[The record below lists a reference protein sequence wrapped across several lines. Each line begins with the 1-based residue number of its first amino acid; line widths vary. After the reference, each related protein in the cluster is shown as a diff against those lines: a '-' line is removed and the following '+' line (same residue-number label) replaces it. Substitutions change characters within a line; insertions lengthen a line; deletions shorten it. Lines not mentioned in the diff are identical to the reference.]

1 MCLYIGAVF
10 YSLLISSISSILQT
24 ANLASRHFE
33 EKLVQIDDYMRNK
46 RLPAT
51 MREKVKDCFHLQHS
65 NGKLYDEND
74 ILDMLTP
81 ILRRE
86 IKLFNGRDLTLK
98 VPLMSSVDNKN
109 FAEELTTIIEPMIS
123 FQNEVIIREN
133 TTGDE
138 MFFINYGVIEIFLAG
153 AQNSVYVA
161 IGDGCVSSNAKH
173 LPRLLSFSPN
183 SFHSISERCHFY
195 LVLGGLHQLELKPSV
210 CCTKLREKAFFPF
223 YKISLRPLLR

>member
-1 MCLYIGAVF
+1 M
-10 YSLLISSISSILQT
+10 QT

-33 EKLVQIDDYMRNK
+33 EKLLQIDDYMRSK
-46 RLPAT
+46 KLPAA

-86 IKLFNGRDLTLK
+86 VKLFTGRDLTLK
-98 VPLMSSVDNKN
+98 VPLLSAVTNKN

-123 FQNEVIIREN
+123 FPYEVILREN

-138 MFFINYGVIEIFLAG
+138 MFFINYGVVEIFIAS

-161 IGDGCVSSNAKH
+161 IGDGCVSTNQ
-173 LPRLLSFSPN
+173 N
-183 SFHSISERCHFY
+183 DNISTIF
-195 LVLGGLHQLELKPSV
+195 L
-210 CCTKLREKAFFPF
+210 TFF
-223 YKISLRPLLR
+223 L